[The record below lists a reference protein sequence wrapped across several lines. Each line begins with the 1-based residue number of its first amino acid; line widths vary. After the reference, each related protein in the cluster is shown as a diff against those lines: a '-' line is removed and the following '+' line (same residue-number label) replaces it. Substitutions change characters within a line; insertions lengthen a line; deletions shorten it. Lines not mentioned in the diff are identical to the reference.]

1 MLLRLVDSYSV
12 RNLVFGINAIE
23 KLGERAEPYGERALV
38 ITDKVLEKIGTVD
51 KAVNSLEKAGVTVE
65 IFDECE
71 AEPRLEIYERA
82 KDVARELKPDMVIGV
97 GGGSNMDIA
106 KVTAAL
112 ATNEGDAIDYI
123 VPIPKEREVPPRE
136 FKAKRLPLIQVPT
149 TSGTGSEVTRWAVV
163 TVKGKKWDFKGN
175 IQFLCDNA
183 IVDPML
189 ASTMPPSLT
198 ASTGI
203 DALCHAIESVMTKSA
218 NFMTLPYSLKAIEFI
233 SRYLRRA
240 YINGEGDL
248 EARYYMSLAATYAGL
263 ALCDVGI
270 VLAHAMAYT
279 FAAQHR
285 IPHGASCGITLPYA
299 MEYNLPLIPEKL
311 AKIGE
316 AMGLKSDGNL
326 RRRAHLAVVAVYD
339 LLKDL
344 GMPTSL
350 REAGISKNEIPVMVE
365 DLLTIHTYLYP
376 NNPRKVEEEPIRELY
391 ERMWEGRLLEYP

>member
-1 MLLRLVDSYSV
+1 MKLLDFYSV

-23 KLGERAEPYGERALV
+23 KLGERAEAYGKYALV
-38 ITDKVLEKIGTVD
+38 ITDRVLEKIGTVD
-51 KAVNSLEKAGVTVE
+51 KAVDSLEKTGITVE
-65 IFDECE
+65 IFNECE
-71 AEPRLEIYERA
+71 AEPRLEIYDRA
-82 KDVARELKPDMVIGV
+82 KDVAREFKPDMIIGV

-123 VPIPKEREVPPRE
+123 VPLPKEHEVPPKE

-175 IQFLCDNA
+175 IQFLCDHA

-189 ASTMPPSLT
+189 ASTMPPNLT

-203 DALCHAIESVMTKSA
+203 DALCHAIESIMTTSA
-218 NFMTLPYSLKAIEFI
+218 NFMTLPHSFKAIEFI
-233 SRYLRRA
+233 SKYLRRA
-240 YINGEGDL
+240 YVNSEDDL
-248 EARYYMSLAATYAGL
+248 EARYYMSLAATYAGF
-263 ALCDVGI
+263 ALCNVGV
-270 VLAHAMAYT
+270 VLAHAVAYT

-285 IPHGASCGITLPYA
+285 IPHGASCGITLPYV
-299 MEYNLPLIPEKL
+299 MEYNLPLIQEKL

-316 AMGLKSDGNL
+316 AMGLKRNENL
-326 RRRAHLAVVAVYD
+326 RRRAHLAVLAVYD

-350 REAGISKNEIPVMVE
+350 REVGISKNEIPVMVE
-365 DLLTIHTYLYP
+365 DLLTVHTYLYP
-376 NNPRKVEEEPIRELY
+376 NNPRKVVEEPIRELY
-391 ERMWEGRLLEYP
+391 ERMWEGRLLENP